1 MSNIVLVGIP
11 GSGKTTVGSLLSSA
25 LGVHFFDSDQVIEA
39 KSGKTVPEIFT
50 NDGEA
55 AFRKLEA
62 ETVAELLQ
70 NDNEVIALGGGSLL
84 NEQTRSLVKGNTVIW
99 LTATL
104 AQTVNRVGLARN
116 RPLLLGNV
124 RGQLS
129 TLMQDREPLYEE
141 VASFKIDTTD
151 LLPNQVVETIL
162 AQLKVGEP
170 EQ

>member
-11 GSGKTTVGSLLSSA
+11 GSGKTTVGSLLSAA

-84 NEQTRSLVKGNTVIW
+84 NERTRALVKGNTVIW